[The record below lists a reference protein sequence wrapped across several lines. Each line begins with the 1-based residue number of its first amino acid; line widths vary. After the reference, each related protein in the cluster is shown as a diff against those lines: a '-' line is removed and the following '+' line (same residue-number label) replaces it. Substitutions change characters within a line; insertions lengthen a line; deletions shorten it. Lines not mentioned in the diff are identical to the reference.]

1 MDGRHTCDGCL
12 TTPIFGLRYHA
23 VNLPDYDLCAK
34 CHGNYS
40 GSDIMFKPMELD
52 RDRHLQTRWKRRH
65 VRRCRPMVK
74 TQGLGHGRVEKSK
87 EVASGTQ
94 TKKVIDGMDDAL
106 KEAIRRS
113 LVEAWPVKKDEEKD
127 KPKKD
132 EEKVE
137 APAEKK
143 EEPDIPV
150 VTVVDIEAGN
160 EATQRALDA
169 MDPKMKEALRKRLN
183 VFFASRANK
192 GKQVD
197 EKLSPDDET
206 QRKIDAMDPEKKE
219 AIRRSLNQF
228 FEARRAT
235 KQETKNQSDGE
246 ESDGDVKRTK
256 EILDSMNEETK
267 DVLRRSLNDFFERRA
282 EKNNSVTSTE
292 GDENEDSLPSVVVDI
307 VVDDDL
313 SVGSD
318 DVDSTGDDGTAEE
331 TTSGLSES
339 TSKDDWHVVSEDD
352 EMIAVAAQML
362 GSALFESD
370 ASIKRENNSFE
381 E

>member
-1 MDGRHTCDGCL
+1 M
-12 TTPIFGLRYHA
+12 
-23 VNLPDYDLCAK
+23 
-34 CHGNYS
+34 
-40 GSDIMFKPMELD
+40 
-52 RDRHLQTRWKRRH
+52 
-65 VRRCRPMVK
+65 
-74 TQGLGHGRVEKSK
+74 
-87 EVASGTQ
+87 
-94 TKKVIDGMDDAL
+94 
-106 KEAIRRS
+106 
-113 LVEAWPVKKDEEKD
+113 
-127 KPKKD
+127 
-132 EEKVE
+132 
-137 APAEKK
+137 
-143 EEPDIPV
+143 
-150 VTVVDIEAGN
+150 GN
-160 EATQRALDA
+160 E
-169 MDPKMKEALRKRLN
+169 
-183 VFFASRANK
+183 
-192 GKQVD
+192 
-197 EKLSPDDET
+197 
-206 QRKIDAMDPEKKE
+206 
-219 AIRRSLNQF
+219 
-228 FEARRAT
+228 
-235 KQETKNQSDGE
+235 SDGE

-256 EILDSMNEETK
+256 EILESMNEETK